1 MSLFGRKKKDDT
13 ERKKLE
19 LELAEAAQ
27 EKLKGAEVTG
37 TEREATEPG
46 VAVPESDD
54 SEVIAETEGSDTTPS
69 IEVDHERDAAEVNEM
84 SDVKTTAKEWYG
96 FYKDRLEEKLGQR
109 KETESKREKLRADLR
124 EMEELL
130 AVLNKDVDE
139 ALVERYGKVV
149 IEPINQKKDELNRR
163 MAEALD
169 EETQQLEADI
179 RCLSTALER
188 LEGYT
193 RE

>member
-69 IEVDHERDAAEVNEM
+69 IEVDHERDAEEVNEM

-149 IEPINQKKDELNRR
+149 IEPINQKKDELNRS

-188 LEGYT
+188 LEGYA

>member
-69 IEVDHERDAAEVNEM
+69 IEVDHERDAEEVNEM

-96 FYKDRLEEKLGQR
+96 FYKERLEEKLGQR
-109 KETESKREKLRADLR
+109 KEMESKRERLRADLR

>member
-69 IEVDHERDAAEVNEM
+69 IEVDHERDAEEVNEM

-96 FYKDRLEEKLGQR
+96 FYKERLEEKLGQR

>member
-1 MSLFGRKKKDDT
+1 MSLFGRKKKDET

-19 LELAEAAQ
+19 LELVEAAQ
-27 EKLKGAEVTG
+27 EKLKGTEVTG
-37 TEREATEPG
+37 ADPEATEAD

-54 SEVIAETEGSDTTPS
+54 SEVIAKTEGSDTTPS
-69 IEVDHERDAAEVNEM
+69 IEVQHEHDMEEVNEM
-84 SDVKTTAKEWYG
+84 SDVRTTAKEWYS
-96 FYKDRLEEKLGQR
+96 FYKEQLEEKLGLR
-109 KETESKREKLRADLR
+109 KEMESKREKLRADLR

-130 AVLNKDVDE
+130 AVLNKGVDE

-149 IEPINQKKDELNRR
+149 IEPINQKRDELNRR
-163 MAEALD
+163 MAEGLD
-169 EETQQLEADI
+169 EESQQLEADI

>member
-19 LELAEAAQ
+19 LELVEAAQ

-69 IEVDHERDAAEVNEM
+69 IEVDHERDAEEVNEM

>member
-69 IEVDHERDAAEVNEM
+69 IEVDHERDAEEVNEM

>member
-69 IEVDHERDAAEVNEM
+69 IEVDHERDAEEVNEM

-149 IEPINQKKDELNRR
+149 IEPINQKKDELNRS

>member
-69 IEVDHERDAAEVNEM
+69 IEVDHERDAEEVNEM

-169 EETQQLEADI
+169 EESQQLEADI